1 MMSLHLLSYS
11 EPVPVESAVDIA
23 AVVGEP
29 DIAALF
35 DQAVVAV
42 VPQPRLAI
50 AVDA

>member
-1 MMSLHLLSYS
+1 
-11 EPVPVESAVDIA
+11 VESAVDIA
-23 AVVGEP
+23 AVVGER

-35 DQAVVAV
+35 DQAVMAV